1 MATPHDAGSWVTL
14 LCHNKAHHH
23 WAIEQFWPLQPPLL
37 SCKGVV
43 SETHSSLKRSGFTP
57 TLAPG
62 LNEREVVELQ
72 FDLQEQIDLISSL
85 FKRYENVPASL
96 ADAALILLA
105 EIVDFTSLLA
115 TVSDFH
121 IYNDSGRQT
130 IPLISEIL

>member
-1 MATPHDAGSWVTL
+1 
-14 LCHNKAHHH
+14 
-23 WAIEQFWPLQPPLL
+23 
-37 SCKGVV
+37 
-43 SETHSSLKRSGFTP
+43 
-57 TLAPG
+57 
-62 LNEREVVELQ
+62 LQ